1 MIDEVNDIQQRIT
14 AARRKK
20 ERIKISNLADFK
32 NALIKEEY
40 LTNEFAE
47 ENLKK
52 EVQKIFGLS
61 NSVIDNLY
69 KRLQQEDIKY
79 RANNV
84 TEFIDYMEK
93 IMVFEDEQNRLC
105 EKISSIKIL
114 EIDRVEYDRIMS
126 VQDNVEEILKDI
138 AGLSDS
144 IAVRM
149 NEEEKINLEN
159 LEKEIDEGYVYA
171 KDIELLKKMVVTKEA
186 ELEEK
191 YTEDT
196 KTRTIKI
203 KIPQEINSEYIKAK
217 KGSVEYYEHL
227 TNNIPRMQRL
237 INNLNRYIEIDEE
250 EKDKVRI
257 NQSETL
263 QDSINIA
270 VAVFDGLK
278 FKAISG
284 SDEIENYCMAPA
296 RDKAVFKS
304 SKVNKLGKLGIGYD
318 RINDSE
324 KKIFEAI
331 HQKIQA
337 KEVKDYGK
345 LTLYSK
351 WEPCQSCYFVISQF
365 IKRYPEIDVQIKYLK
380 RYGEK

>member
-1 MIDEVNDIQQRIT
+1 MNDIQKRIT

-20 ERIKISNLADFK
+20 ERIKISNLADFQ

-114 EIDRVEYDRIMS
+114 EIDRVEYDRVMS

-149 NEEEKINLEN
+149 NEEEKINLAN

-191 YTEDT
+191 YNEDT

-237 INNLNRYIEIDEE
+237 INNLNRYIEIDED

-284 SDEIENYCMAPA
+284 SDEIENFCMAPA

>member
-1 MIDEVNDIQQRIT
+1 MNDIQKRIT

-20 ERIKISNLADFK
+20 ERIKISNLADFQ

-61 NSVIDNLY
+61 NSAIDNLY

-84 TEFIDYMEK
+84 AEFIDYMEK

-171 KDIELLKKMVVTKEA
+171 KDIELLKKMVVTKETD
-186 ELEEK
+186 LEEK
-191 YTEDT
+191 YNEDT
-196 KTRTIKI
+196 KTRTINI

-318 RINDSE
+318 RVNDSE

-337 KEVKDYGK
+337 KEVKDHGK

-365 IKRYPEIDVQIKYLK
+365 IKRYPEIDVQVKYLK

>member
-20 ERIKISNLADFK
+20 ERIKISNLGDFQ

-191 YTEDT
+191 YNEDT

-284 SDEIENYCMAPA
+284 SDEIENFCMAPA

>member
-1 MIDEVNDIQQRIT
+1 MIDEVNDIQKRIT

-61 NSVIDNLY
+61 NSAIDNLY

-191 YTEDT
+191 YNEDT

-237 INNLNRYIEIDEE
+237 INNLNRYIEIDED

-284 SDEIENYCMAPA
+284 SDEIENFCMAPA

>member
-191 YTEDT
+191 YNEDT

-237 INNLNRYIEIDEE
+237 INNLNRYIEIDED

-284 SDEIENYCMAPA
+284 SDEIENFCMAPA

>member
-1 MIDEVNDIQQRIT
+1 MNDIQQRIT

-61 NSVIDNLY
+61 NSAIDNLY

-84 TEFIDYMEK
+84 AEFIDYMEK

-171 KDIELLKKMVVTKEA
+171 KDIELLKKMVVTKETD
-186 ELEEK
+186 LEEK
-191 YTEDT
+191 YNEDT

-284 SDEIENYCMAPA
+284 SDEIENFCMAPA

-365 IKRYPEIDVQIKYLK
+365 IKRYPEIDVQVKYLK

>member
-1 MIDEVNDIQQRIT
+1 MIDEVNDIQKRIT

-20 ERIKISNLADFK
+20 ERIKISNLGDFQ

-191 YTEDT
+191 YNEDT

-237 INNLNRYIEIDEE
+237 INNLNRYIEIDED

-284 SDEIENYCMAPA
+284 SDEIENFCMAPA

>member
-191 YTEDT
+191 YNEDT

-284 SDEIENYCMAPA
+284 SDEIENFCMAPA

>member
-1 MIDEVNDIQQRIT
+1 MIDEVNDIQKRIT

-191 YTEDT
+191 YNEDT

-237 INNLNRYIEIDEE
+237 INNLNRYIEIDED

-284 SDEIENYCMAPA
+284 SDEIENFCMAPA

>member
-1 MIDEVNDIQQRIT
+1 MNDIQKRIT

-20 ERIKISNLADFK
+20 ERIKISNLGDFQ

-61 NSVIDNLY
+61 NSAIDNLY

-149 NEEEKINLEN
+149 NEEEKINLAN

-191 YTEDT
+191 YNEDT

-365 IKRYPEIDVQIKYLK
+365 IKRYPEIDVQVKYLK

>member
-1 MIDEVNDIQQRIT
+1 MNDIQKRIT

-61 NSVIDNLY
+61 NSAIDNLY

-84 TEFIDYMEK
+84 AEFIDYMEK

-296 RDKAVFKS
+296 REKAVFKS

>member
-1 MIDEVNDIQQRIT
+1 MNDIQQRIT

-20 ERIKISNLADFK
+20 ERIKISNLADFQ

-61 NSVIDNLY
+61 NSAIDNLY

-84 TEFIDYMEK
+84 AEFIDYMEK

-149 NEEEKINLEN
+149 NEEEKINLAN

-296 RDKAVFKS
+296 REKAVFKS

-318 RINDSE
+318 RVNDSE

-337 KEVKDYGK
+337 KEVKDHGK

-365 IKRYPEIDVQIKYLK
+365 IKRYPEIDVQVKYLK

>member
-1 MIDEVNDIQQRIT
+1 MNDIQKRIT

-61 NSVIDNLY
+61 NSAIDNLY

-84 TEFIDYMEK
+84 AEFIDYMEK

-191 YTEDT
+191 YNEDT

-237 INNLNRYIEIDEE
+237 INNLNRYIEIDED

-296 RDKAVFKS
+296 REKAVFKS

-318 RINDSE
+318 RVNDSE

-337 KEVKDYGK
+337 KEVKDHGK

-365 IKRYPEIDVQIKYLK
+365 IKRYPEIDVQVKYLK

>member
-1 MIDEVNDIQQRIT
+1 MNDIQKRIT

-191 YTEDT
+191 YNEDT

>member
-171 KDIELLKKMVVTKEA
+171 KDIELLKKMVVTKETD
-186 ELEEK
+186 LEEK
-191 YTEDT
+191 YNEDT
-196 KTRTIKI
+196 KTRTINI

-237 INNLNRYIEIDEE
+237 INNLNRYIEIDED

-284 SDEIENYCMAPA
+284 SDEIENFCMAPA

>member
-1 MIDEVNDIQQRIT
+1 MNDIQKRIT

-61 NSVIDNLY
+61 NSAIDNLY

-84 TEFIDYMEK
+84 AEFIDYMEK

-365 IKRYPEIDVQIKYLK
+365 IKRYPEIDVQVKYLK

>member
-1 MIDEVNDIQQRIT
+1 MIDEVNDIQKRIT

-20 ERIKISNLADFK
+20 ERIKISNLGDFQ

>member
-1 MIDEVNDIQQRIT
+1 MIDEVNDIEKRIT

-20 ERIKISNLADFK
+20 ERIKISNLADFQ

-61 NSVIDNLY
+61 NSAIDNLY

-191 YTEDT
+191 YNEDT

-284 SDEIENYCMAPA
+284 SDEIENFCMAPA

>member
-20 ERIKISNLADFK
+20 ERIKISNLADFQ

-191 YTEDT
+191 YNEDT

-237 INNLNRYIEIDEE
+237 INNLNRYIEIDED

-284 SDEIENYCMAPA
+284 SDEIENFCMAPA

>member
-149 NEEEKINLEN
+149 NEEEKINLAN

-191 YTEDT
+191 YNEDT

-237 INNLNRYIEIDEE
+237 INNLNRYIEIDED

-365 IKRYPEIDVQIKYLK
+365 IKRYPEIDVQVKYLK

>member
-1 MIDEVNDIQQRIT
+1 MNDIQKRIT

-20 ERIKISNLADFK
+20 ERIKISNLADFQ

-191 YTEDT
+191 YNEDT

-237 INNLNRYIEIDEE
+237 INNLNRYIEIDED

-284 SDEIENYCMAPA
+284 SDEIENFCMAPA

>member
-1 MIDEVNDIQQRIT
+1 MIDEVNDIEKRIT

-20 ERIKISNLADFK
+20 ERIKISNLADFQ

-61 NSVIDNLY
+61 NSAIDNLY

-191 YTEDT
+191 YNEDT

-237 INNLNRYIEIDEE
+237 INNLNRYIEIDED
-250 EKDKVRI
+250 EKDTVRI

-284 SDEIENYCMAPA
+284 SDEIENFCMAPA

-365 IKRYPEIDVQIKYLK
+365 IKRYPEIDVQVKYLK

>member
-1 MIDEVNDIQQRIT
+1 MIDEVNDIQKRIT

-20 ERIKISNLADFK
+20 ERIKISNLGDFQ

-149 NEEEKINLEN
+149 NEEEKINLDN

-191 YTEDT
+191 YNEDT

-284 SDEIENYCMAPA
+284 SDEIENFCMAPA

-337 KEVKDYGK
+337 KEVKDHGK

>member
-1 MIDEVNDIQQRIT
+1 MNDIQKRIT

-20 ERIKISNLADFK
+20 ERIKISNLADFQ

-61 NSVIDNLY
+61 NSAIDNLY

-149 NEEEKINLEN
+149 NEEEKINLAN

-186 ELEEK
+186 E
-191 YTEDT
+191 
-196 KTRTIKI
+196 
-203 KIPQEINSEYIKAK
+203 
-217 KGSVEYYEHL
+217 
-227 TNNIPRMQRL
+227 
-237 INNLNRYIEIDEE
+237 
-250 EKDKVRI
+250 
-257 NQSETL
+257 
-263 QDSINIA
+263 
-270 VAVFDGLK
+270 
-278 FKAISG
+278 
-284 SDEIENYCMAPA
+284 
-296 RDKAVFKS
+296 
-304 SKVNKLGKLGIGYD
+304 
-318 RINDSE
+318 
-324 KKIFEAI
+324 
-331 HQKIQA
+331 
-337 KEVKDYGK
+337 
-345 LTLYSK
+345 
-351 WEPCQSCYFVISQF
+351 
-365 IKRYPEIDVQIKYLK
+365 
-380 RYGEK
+380 

>member
-1 MIDEVNDIQQRIT
+1 MNDIQKRIT

-61 NSVIDNLY
+61 NSAIDNLY

-84 TEFIDYMEK
+84 AEFIDYMEK

-191 YTEDT
+191 YNEDT